1 MKVNIHKFQTGGGFA
16 QFTPIL
22 RSPLKQGESS
32 GQENTRESSKSSG
45 LLDEDIYKD
54 LIKDGGL
61 TNDVNALVDQLV
73 KLEEQG
79 FNDPNNST
87 KALRLF
93 AKINELKNNK
103 DNWKDAVT
111 TAKESG
117 GLGEIAVN
125 NFGEVY
131 VKNEKGKISTLHLSQ
146 YKKEK
151 EKYHTLSV
159 SELLNARQ
167 NDPQLTFDT
176 SVFSVAENSIGIE
189 KINNH
194 LKSIIT
200 SFGTESLSTERHYT
214 KDQVISEISRIN
226 GLKKPSANELKSLE
240 TLYELANTPGDYLKV
255 VEKDSG
261 KRKQLQQGL
270 NYLISTLPKEYQL
283 KLEAVAIQNGRES
296 GKDYIVDMLSLLTP
310 QETTSNITPSKEPG
324 GSEGSGSGSNKENE
338 LTRFQLFHKDKLIG
352 AYSNFSFND
361 PKLNV
366 MFQGTIGAIAPIV
379 DKKDNNVGMTTLSD
393 ILFNKEYNAL
403 VNSNQVYF
411 GTEEV
416 GDENLNN
423 IIYDGKD
430 AAKIYM
436 PVGYN
441 GAPDFE
447 ANEKFKEIYTVY
459 EANKNNWSTKEAEDF
474 FKKNNYNLKI
484 KEDFSGEKVILDNQ
498 WVKPFLVMH
507 AYTNSAT
514 DLITDKN
521 KDFVKKLSSAEEANI
536 LPVLEQ
542 VWTIGSGKNIKNLTP
557 DKSWHLEKY
566 YKGIVTIPYKKES
579 TAIVDAMVGQ
589 GPKEKPTSLLD
600 VQKNIKNSSNI
611 PIIHTDAR
619 VLTQ

>member
-200 SFGTESLSTERHYT
+200 SFGTESTSTERHYT
-214 KDQVISEISRIN
+214 KDQVVSEIARIK
-226 GLKKPSANELKSLE
+226 GLAKPTSEEVKSLE
-240 TLYELANTPGDYLKV
+240 ILNELANSPGDYLKV

-261 KRKQLQQGL
+261 KKRQLQRGL
-270 NYLISTLPKEYQL
+270 NYLVSTLPKEYQL
-283 KLEAVAIQNGRES
+283 KLEAVAIQNGRNS
-296 GKDYIVDMLSLLTP
+296 GQDYIIDMLNLLTP
-310 QETTSNITPSKEPG
+310 QEDVSQITPSKEPG
-324 GSEGSGSGSNKENE
+324 GGSGSGSESNKDKN

-361 PKLNV
+361 PKLDV
-366 MFQGTIGAIAPIV
+366 MFQGTIGSIAPLV
-379 DKKDNNVGMTTLSD
+379 DKKDNNIGMTTLSD
-393 ILFNKEYNAL
+393 ILFNKEYSSL
-403 VNSNQVYF
+403 VDSNKVFF
-411 GTEEV
+411 GDKAV

-423 IIYDGKD
+423 IIYDGKN

-436 PVGYN
+436 PVVG

-447 ANEKFKEIYTVY
+447 ANKKFKEVYTVY
-459 EANKNNWSTKEAEDF
+459 EANKNNWTVKEAEDH
-474 FKKNNYNLKI
+474 FKNYKYNLKI
-484 KEDFSGEKVILDNQ
+484 KEDSSGEKVILDNQ

-514 DLITDKN
+514 GLTDDDN
-521 KDFVKKLSSAEEANI
+521 DFIKKLSSQEENNI
-536 LPVLEQ
+536 TPLLEQ
-542 VWTIGSGKNIKNLTP
+542 IWTVTSGKSSKNLTP
-557 DKSWHLEKY
+557 NKSLHWESY
-566 YKGIVTIPYKKES
+566 YKGVVTIPYRKES
-579 TAIVDAMVGQ
+579 TVIADTMVGQ
-589 GPKEKPTSLLD
+589 GPRDRVTSLLD
-600 VQKNIKNSSNI
+600 VQRNINQSSNV

>member
-200 SFGTESLSTERHYT
+200 SFGTESTSTERHYT
-214 KDQVISEISRIN
+214 KDQVVSEIARIK
-226 GLKKPSANELKSLE
+226 GLAKPTSEEVKSLE
-240 TLYELANTPGDYLKV
+240 ILNELANSPGDYLKV

-261 KRKQLQQGL
+261 KKRQLQRGL
-270 NYLISTLPKEYQL
+270 NYLVSTLPKEYQL
-283 KLEAVAIQNGRES
+283 KLEAVAIQNGRNS
-296 GKDYIVDMLSLLTP
+296 GQDYIIDMLNLLTP
-310 QETTSNITPSKEPG
+310 QEDVSQITPSKEPG
-324 GSEGSGSGSNKENE
+324 GGSGSGSESNKDKN

-361 PKLNV
+361 PKLDV
-366 MFQGTIGAIAPIV
+366 MFQGTIGSIAPIV
-379 DKKDNNVGMTTLSD
+379 DKKDNNIGMTTLSD
-393 ILFNKEYNAL
+393 ILFNKEYSSL
-403 VNSNQVYF
+403 VDGNKVFF
-411 GTEEV
+411 GDKAV

-436 PVGYN
+436 PVGLG

-447 ANEKFKEIYTVY
+447 ANKKFKEVYTVY
-459 EANKNNWSTKEAEDF
+459 EANKNNWTVKEAEDH
-474 FKKNNYNLKI
+474 FKNYKYNLKI
-484 KEDFSGEKVILDNQ
+484 KEDSSGEKVILDNQ

-514 DLITDKN
+514 GLTDDN
-521 KDFVKKLSSAEEANI
+521 DFIKKLSSQEENNI
-536 LPVLEQ
+536 TPLLEQ
-542 VWTIGSGKNIKNLTP
+542 IWTVTSGKSSKNLTP
-557 DKSWHLEKY
+557 NKSLHWESY
-566 YKGIVTIPYKKES
+566 YKGVVTIPYRKES
-579 TAIVDAMVGQ
+579 TVIADTMVGQ
-589 GPKEKPTSLLD
+589 GPRDRVTSLLD
-600 VQKNIKNSSNI
+600 VQRSINQSSNV

>member
-103 DNWKDAVT
+103 DNWKDAVN
-111 TAKESG
+111 TAKQSG

-200 SFGTESLSTERHYT
+200 SFGTESTSTERHYT
-214 KDQVISEISRIN
+214 KDQVVSEIARIK
-226 GLKKPSANELKSLE
+226 GLAKPTSEEVKSLE
-240 TLYELANTPGDYLKV
+240 ILNELANSPGDYLKV

-261 KRKQLQQGL
+261 KKRQLQRGL
-270 NYLISTLPKEYQL
+270 NYLVSTLPKEYQL
-283 KLEAVAIQNGRES
+283 KLEAVAIQNGRNS
-296 GKDYIVDMLSLLTP
+296 GQDYIIDMLNLLTP
-310 QETTSNITPSKEPG
+310 QEDVSQITPSKEPG
-324 GSEGSGSGSNKENE
+324 GGSGSGSESNKDKN

-361 PKLNV
+361 PKLDV
-366 MFQGTIGAIAPIV
+366 MFQGTIGSIAPIV
-379 DKKDNNVGMTTLSD
+379 DKKDNNIGMTTLSD
-393 ILFNKEYNAL
+393 ILFNKEYSSL
-403 VNSNQVYF
+403 VDSNKVFF
-411 GTEEV
+411 GDKAV

-436 PVGYN
+436 PVGLG

-447 ANEKFKEIYTVY
+447 ANKKFKEVYTVY
-459 EANKNNWSTKEAEDF
+459 EANKNNWTVKEAEDH
-474 FKKNNYNLKI
+474 FKNYKYNLKI
-484 KEDFSGEKVILDNQ
+484 KEDSSGEKVILDNQ

-514 DLITDKN
+514 GLTDDDD
-521 KDFVKKLSSAEEANI
+521 DFIKKLSSQEENNI
-536 LPVLEQ
+536 TPLLEQ
-542 VWTIGSGKNIKNLTP
+542 IWTVTSGKSSKNLTP
-557 DKSWHLEKY
+557 NKSLHWESY
-566 YKGIVTIPYKKES
+566 YKGVVTIPYRKES
-579 TAIVDAMVGQ
+579 TVIADTMVGQ
-589 GPKEKPTSLLD
+589 GPRDRVTSLLD
-600 VQKNIKNSSNI
+600 VQRNINQSSNV

>member
-103 DNWKDAVT
+103 DNWTSAVT

-151 EKYHTLSV
+151 DKYHTLSV

-200 SFGTESLSTERHYT
+200 SFGTESTSTERHYT
-214 KDQVISEISRIN
+214 KDQVVSEIARIK
-226 GLKKPSANELKSLE
+226 GLAKPTSEEVKSLE
-240 TLYELANTPGDYLKV
+240 ILNELANSPGDYLKV

-261 KRKQLQQGL
+261 KKRQLQRGL
-270 NYLISTLPKEYQL
+270 NYLVSTLPKEYQL
-283 KLEAVAIQNGRES
+283 KLEAVAIQNGRNS
-296 GKDYIVDMLSLLTP
+296 GQDYIIDMLNLLTP
-310 QETTSNITPSKEPG
+310 QEDVSQITPSKEPG
-324 GSEGSGSGSNKENE
+324 GGSGSGSESNKDKN

-361 PKLNV
+361 PKLDV
-366 MFQGTIGAIAPIV
+366 MFQGTVGSIAPLV
-379 DKKDNNVGMTTLSD
+379 DKKDNNIGMTTLSD
-393 ILFNKEYNAL
+393 ILFNKEYSSLVDGNKVFFGDKAL
-403 VNSNQVYF
+403 
-411 GTEEV
+411 
-416 GDENLNN
+416 GDENLYN
-423 IIYDGKD
+423 IIYDGKN

-436 PVGYN
+436 PVGLG

-447 ANEKFKEIYTVY
+447 ANKKFKEVYTVY
-459 EANKNNWSTKEAEDF
+459 EANKNNWTVKEAEDH
-474 FKKNNYNLKI
+474 FKNYKYNLKI
-484 KEDFSGEKVILDNQ
+484 KEDSFGEKVILDNQ

-514 DLITDKN
+514 GLTDDDD
-521 KDFVKKLSSAEEANI
+521 DFIKKLSSQEENNI
-536 LPVLEQ
+536 TPLLEQ
-542 VWTIGSGKNIKNLTP
+542 IWTVTSGKSSKNLTP
-557 DKSWHLEKY
+557 NKSLHWESY
-566 YKGIVTIPYKKES
+566 YKGVVTIPYRKES
-579 TAIVDAMVGQ
+579 TVIADTMVGQ
-589 GPKEKPTSLLD
+589 GPRDRVTSLLD
-600 VQKNIKNSSNI
+600 VQRNINQSSNV

>member
-103 DNWKDAVT
+103 DNWKSAVT

-146 YKKEK
+146 FKKEK
-151 EKYHTLSV
+151 DKYHTLSV

-167 NDPQLTFDT
+167 NDPQLTFNT
-176 SVFSVAENSIGIE
+176 SVFSVAENAIGIE

-200 SFGTESLSTERHYT
+200 SFGTESTSTERHYT
-214 KDQVISEISRIN
+214 KDQVVSEIARIK
-226 GLKKPSANELKSLE
+226 GLAKPTSEEVKSLE
-240 TLYELANTPGDYLKV
+240 ILNELANSPGDYLKV

-261 KRKQLQQGL
+261 KKRQLQRGL
-270 NYLISTLPKEYQL
+270 NYLVSTLPKEYQL
-283 KLEAVAIQNGRES
+283 KLEAVAIQNGRNS
-296 GKDYIVDMLSLLTP
+296 GQDYIIDMLNLLTP
-310 QETTSNITPSKEPG
+310 QEDVSQITPSKEPG
-324 GSEGSGSGSNKENE
+324 GGSGSGSESNKDKN

-361 PKLNV
+361 PKLDV
-366 MFQGTIGAIAPIV
+366 MFQGTIGSIAPIV
-379 DKKDNNVGMTTLSD
+379 DKKDNNIGMTTLSD
-393 ILFNKEYNAL
+393 ILFNKEYSSL
-403 VNSNQVYF
+403 VDGNKVFF
-411 GTEEV
+411 GDKAV

-436 PVGYN
+436 PVGLG

-447 ANEKFKEIYTVY
+447 ANKKFKEVYTVY
-459 EANKNNWSTKEAEDF
+459 EANKNNWTVKEAEDH
-474 FKKNNYNLKI
+474 FKNYKYNLKI
-484 KEDFSGEKVILDNQ
+484 KEDSSGEKVILDNQ

-514 DLITDKN
+514 GLTDDN
-521 KDFVKKLSSAEEANI
+521 DFIKKLSSQEENNI
-536 LPVLEQ
+536 TPLLEQ
-542 VWTIGSGKNIKNLTP
+542 IWTVTSGKSSKNLTP
-557 DKSWHLEKY
+557 NKSLHWESY
-566 YKGIVTIPYKKES
+566 YKGVVTIPYRKES
-579 TAIVDAMVGQ
+579 TVIADTMVGQ
-589 GPKEKPTSLLD
+589 GPRDRVTSLLD
-600 VQKNIKNSSNI
+600 VQRNINQSSNV